1 MSDPDRVPTALIAD
15 DNPNNLKLLSEILS
29 ELGCRIRVAI
39 NGKAAVESALTEA
52 PDIILL
58 DVHMPVMDGYEACKL
73 LNVCPNTMRVWSDK
87 GLIPSYRIGQ
97 RRDRRFLTQ
106 DLLDFLKGGGAGREE
121 RSSIGAAGP

>member
-1 MSDPDRVPTALIAD
+1 MTLPRATIAD
-15 DNPNNLKLLSEILS
+15 PLALLTV
-29 ELGCRIRVAI
+29 G
-39 NGKAAVESALTEA
+39 
-52 PDIILL
+52 
-58 DVHMPVMDGYEACKL
+58 EACKL

-106 DLLDFLKGGGAGREE
+106 DLLDFLKGGGPGREE